1 MFGRE
6 PQFCPDQSFA
16 PLLSDPRQSENIAV
30 PPQTAP
36 SVQQQ
41 IDTHLQNFNLMPPDT
56 CEALARPDASSTPL
70 STPLPFPNLGGNPMS
85 TTQLGKSFFQWQV
98 EQEENKLANISQ
110 DQFLSKDADGD
121 T

>member
-1 MFGRE
+1 MIEIQLKPASTQGRH
-6 PQFCPDQSFA
+6 FLVYKGARDWWG
-16 PLLSDPRQSENIAV
+16 
-30 PPQTAP
+30 
-36 SVQQQ
+36 
-41 IDTHLQNFNLMPPDT
+41 NFSLMPPDT